1 MHHSP
6 TTILISTKNKDK
18 VREIAQ
24 KLTGLNLEVKSLLDF
39 PEIPDVVEDGD
50 TLEQNAL
57 KKVRAGHKATGLL
70 TIADDTGLEVEALD
84 GAPGVYSSR
93 YAGEDAT
100 YADNRRKLLETMK
113 NVSADK
119 RKAAFRTVVA
129 IIGTGIEE
137 IVEGRCGGIITSE
150 ERGRGGFGYDPVFLI
165 PDKNLT
171 FAEMSLKDKNKIS
184 HRGIAVGKAVEV
196 IKKYLQ
202 CI

>member
-1 MHHSP
+1 MRQSP

-18 VREIAQ
+18 VREITQ
-24 KLTGLNLEVKSLLDF
+24 KLDGLNLEVKSLLDF
-39 PEIPDVVEDGD
+39 PEILDVVEDGD
-50 TLEQNAL
+50 TLEQNAW
-57 KKVRAGHKATGLL
+57 KKARTGYEATGLL

-113 NVSADK
+113 NVPADK

-129 IIGTGIEE
+129 IQGNGIEE
-137 IVEGRCGGIITSE
+137 IVEGGCEGVITSE
-150 ERGRGGFGYDPVFLI
+150 ERGSGGFGYDPVFLI
-165 PDKNLT
+165 PDRNLT
-171 FAEMSLKDKNKIS
+171 FAEMSLEDKNKIS
-184 HRGIAVGKAVEV
+184 HRGIAVGKSVEV